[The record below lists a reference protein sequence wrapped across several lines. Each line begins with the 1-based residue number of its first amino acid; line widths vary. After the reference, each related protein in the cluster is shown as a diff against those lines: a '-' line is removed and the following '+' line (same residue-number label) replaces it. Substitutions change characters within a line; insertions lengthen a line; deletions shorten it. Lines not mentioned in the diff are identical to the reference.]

1 MPQSIARRP
10 DFPRPRLTVAA
21 LLVIAATVL
30 ALARGLPTHTFYAGD
45 PGVKLIATRHVV
57 AHPTQPLE
65 IPLPQIAGEPTPF
78 VDPFFIVHGEHS
90 HAVAPELFPLLSAP
104 FLALFGQAGLYVLPA
119 VGLLLALA
127 ATVWLAV
134 LLDARRNPIA
144 NILTAFLGTPLI
156 FYGLEFWE
164 HALAVGVAALAA
176 AVFVRNSGG
185 EHRRGVFGAGCLFGV
200 AALLR
205 PEALWFA
212 VAVLACSPLLRSRP
226 SLGTI
231 AMAAAGLVAAMLPSE
246 LYTLIHFGHPIPP
259 HLAGNPGLLSDDWA
273 AIRRANVMTW
283 FVWGGK
289 SNFWRVA
296 PAILLAFIWRPSRSG
311 AAARRGRPFLLVVAL
326 VTLGLATLTA
336 PNDGGAQWGPR
347 YLLLAYV
354 PMAIL
359 ATDSVSYLVRLL
371 GAARR
376 GPGRAGIAGMGR
388 ILTQRLF
395 IAATAVAVTTL
406 TVGSVWLQRAAYR
419 ELRGS
424 KLTYARLVGFVEEH
438 TVPGGYV
445 VTDLWW
451 LDQVAAS
458 LATTRQ
464 FLFVPN
470 LEAAGTAMR
479 RLNEAGEAGV
489 TLVRSPVDSL
499 GTVDEWLTGTCYAS
513 ANERGDGEGLVV
525 IELKRAATCRRR

>member
-1 MPQSIARRP
+1 MAAV
-10 DFPRPRLTVAA
+10 VA
-21 LLVIAATVL
+21 

-45 PGVKLIATRHVV
+45 PGVKTIATRNVV
-57 AHPTQPLE
+57 AHPTRPLE
-65 IPLPQIAGEPTPF
+65 IPLPAIAGEPTTF
-78 VDPFFIVHGEHS
+78 VDPFFIVHGDHS

-104 FLALFGQAGLYVLPA
+104 FLALFGQPGLYVLPA
-119 VGLLLALA
+119 AGLLLALA

-134 LLDARRNPIA
+134 LLDARRSPIA
-144 NILTAFLGTPLI
+144 NVLTAFLGTPLV

-164 HALAVGVAALAA
+164 HAPAAGVAALAA
-176 AVFVRNSGG
+176 ALFVRNSGG
-185 EHRRGVFGAGCLFGV
+185 ANKGGVFAAGALFGV

-226 SLGTI
+226 SLSTV
-231 AMAAAGLVAAMLPSE
+231 AMAAAGLVAALLPSG
-246 LYTLIHFGHPIPP
+246 LYALVHFGHPIPP
-259 HLAGNPGLLSDDWA
+259 HLAGNPGLLSADWA
-273 AIRRANVMTW
+273 AIRRANFTTW
-283 FVWGGK
+283 FLSGGK
-289 SNFWRVA
+289 SNFWRVS

-311 AAARRGRPFLLVVAL
+311 AAARRGRPFLLSVAL

-371 GAARR
+371 GTARR
-376 GPGRAGIAGMGR
+376 APGRVGIGGLGR

-395 IAATAVAVTTL
+395 IAATAIAVMTL
-406 TVGSVWLQRAAYR
+406 TTGSIWLQRAAYR

-424 KLTYARLVGFVEEH
+424 KLTYARLVGFVEAH
-438 TVPGGYV
+438 TAPGGYV

-464 FLFVPN
+464 FLFVSN
-470 LEAAGTAMR
+470 LEAAATAMN
-479 RLNEAGEAGV
+479 RLNDAGEPTV

-499 GTVDEWLTGTCYAS
+499 GTVDDWLTGTCYMS
-513 ANERGDGEGLVV
+513 ANERGDGEGLIA
-525 IELKRAATCRRR
+525 IELKRPATCRRR

>member
-1 MPQSIARRP
+1 MPQSIARLP
-10 DFPRPRLTVAA
+10 DYPITRLPVVAA
-21 LLVIAATVL
+21 LIVMAAIVA

-45 PGVKLIATRHVV
+45 PGVKTIATRNVL
-57 AHPTQPLE
+57 AQPTRPLE
-65 IPLPQIAGEPTPF
+65 IPLPQIAGEAATF
-78 VDPFFIVHGEHS
+78 VDPFFIVHGDHS
-90 HAVAPELFPLLSAP
+90 HAVAPEVFPLLSAP

-119 VGLLLALA
+119 AGLLLTLA

-134 LLDARRNPIA
+134 LLDPRRSPIA
-144 NILTAFLGTPLI
+144 NVLTAFLGTPLL

-164 HALAVGVAALAA
+164 HAPAAGVATLAA
-176 AVFVRNSGG
+176 ALFVRNSGG
-185 EHRRGVFGAGCLFGV
+185 ESRWKVFAAGGLFGV

-226 SLGTI
+226 RWSTI
-231 AMAAAGLVAAMLPSE
+231 VMAAAGLVAALVPSV

-259 HLAGNPGLLSDDWA
+259 HLAGNPGLLSADWA
-273 AIRRANVMTW
+273 AIRRANFTTW
-283 FVWGGK
+283 FLSNGK
-289 SNFWRVA
+289 NNFWRVS
-296 PAILLAFIWRPSRSG
+296 PAILLAFVWRPSRSG
-311 AAARRGRPFLLVVAL
+311 AAARRGRPFLLTVAL
-326 VTLGLATLTA
+326 LTLALAMLTA
-336 PNDGGAQWGPR
+336 PNDGGAQWAPR

-354 PMAIL
+354 PLAIL

-371 GAARR
+371 WTARR
-376 GPGRAGIAGMGR
+376 APGRVGIAGMGR

-395 IAATAVAVTTL
+395 IAATAIAVLTL
-406 TVGSVWLQRAAYR
+406 VIGSIWLQRSAYR

-424 KLTYARLVGFVEEH
+424 KLTYARMVGFVEAH
-438 TVPGGYV
+438 TAPGGYV

-464 FLFVPN
+464 FLVVSN
-470 LEAAGTAMR
+470 LEAAAAAMN
-479 RLNEAGEAGV
+479 RLNAAGEAAV

-499 GTVDEWLTGTCYAS
+499 GTIDDWLRGTCYAL
-513 ANERGDGEGLVV
+513 ADQRGDGEGL
-525 IELKRAATCRRR
+525 IAIQLARSCNR